1 MPRKTRQQ
9 LEYIHL
15 QILSV
20 LTGDHIRRIFEKRSN
35 FDLRRHVSGAEV
47 FLHSLI
53 LRMQYDLAI
62 SMSSLLC
69 LPLEAG
75 LRRKI
80 GSILVPAKMK
90 VSEIGLSSPESCLI
104 YIFKDILYILLIV
117 DGRVVTIVRPK
128 KHSVHPA
135 GGFLLKRTSEPIS
148 NLSIIPSQIYI
159 SSSIPSK
166 PQP

>member
-35 FDLRRHVSGAEV
+35 FDLRRHLSGAEV

-53 LRMQYDLAI
+53 TRMQYDLAI

-69 LPLEAG
+69 LPLEAS

-90 VSEIGLSSPESCLI
+90 VCEICCSCISPL
-104 YIFKDILYILLIV
+104 KLLLQGHIV
-117 DGRVVTIVRPK
+117 CST
-128 KHSVHPA
+128 HCS
-135 GGFLLKRTSEPIS
+135 RTGCYNRKAEETLRTPCR
-148 NLSIIPSQIYI
+148 
-159 SSSIPSK
+159 
-166 PQP
+166 